1 MALERVEGVDS
12 ADVSYE
18 TGRAVVGFD
27 PAVTSS
33 AEFIAELERMTGF
46 TAKVTEAD
54 MDVSDHKSGTE
65 DSAAM
70 HDHDDDMH
78 EDHAHDERDTASATR
93 SPSAGLNR

>member
-1 MALERVEGVDS
+1 MDS

-18 TGRAVVGFD
+18 AERAVVGFD
-27 PAVTSS
+27 PAVTSP

-46 TAKVTEAD
+46 AAEIAEAGGD
-54 MDVSDHKSGTE
+54 PSDRESMSE